1 MTVPGLARA
10 VREER
15 WDLVA
20 MLIVRALLET
30 AQRLPEDAI
39 PQLIR
44 ALEGERDAG
53 PS

>member
-1 MTVPGLARA
+1 MPGLAHA

-20 MLIVRALLET
+20 MLLLKALLET

-44 ALEGERDAG
+44 ALEGEQDAD
-53 PS
+53 PE